1 MKDTSYKSVQYEGIK
16 IRIPGSWFSET
27 ETYEEADGSTSYSLN
42 LCGRGRDARC
52 INISVGMIPEGSDAH
67 IEASRA
73 YEEVVSEEDLA
84 INEEPIICFEFQT
97 RKAYGFN
104 IWTDDGLPC
113 FFFCMDLPSRGKNS
127 LITVLVCAPDN
138 KDLEDLMSLAEDS
151 LEVE

>member
-1 MKDTSYKSVQYEGIK
+1 MKDTSFKSVQYEGIK

-84 INEEPIICFEFQT
+84 INEEPIICFEFQ
-97 RKAYGFN
+97 KNEAFGFN
-104 IWTDDGLPC
+104 VWTEEGVPC
-113 FFFCMDLPSRGKNS
+113 FFFCFSIAGDNQLV
-127 LITVLVCAPDN
+127 TVLVSA
-138 KDLEDLMSLAEDS
+138 MSNDELQS
-151 LEVE
+151 LVDFVEEYLSVE

>member
-73 YEEVVSEEDLA
+73 YEEVVSEEDLK
-84 INEEPIICFEFQT
+84 EV
-97 RKAYGFN
+97 
-104 IWTDDGLPC
+104 
-113 FFFCMDLPSRGKNS
+113 DL
-127 LITVLVCAPDN
+127 
-138 KDLEDLMSLAEDS
+138 
-151 LEVE
+151 

>member
-1 MKDTSYKSVQYEGIK
+1 MKDTSLKTIRYEGIQ
-16 IRIPGSWFSET
+16 INVPGSWLSET

-42 LCGRGRDARC
+42 LSGRGRDVRC

-73 YEEVVSEEDLA
+73 YADVVCEEDLS
-84 INEEPIICFEFQT
+84 INEEPIICFEFQQ

-104 IWTDDGLPC
+104 IWTEDGLPC
-113 FFFCMDLPSRGKNS
+113 FFFCIDIPDKGKNS
-127 LITVLVCAPDN
+127 LLTVLICASDN
-138 KDLEDLMSLAEDS
+138 KEMEGLMTLVEES

>member
-52 INISVGMIPEGSDAH
+52 INISVGMIPDGSDAH

-84 INEEPIICFEFQT
+84 INEEPIICFEFQK

-113 FFFCMDLPSRGKNS
+113 FFFCIDLPAKGKNH
-127 LITVLVCAPDN
+127 LLTVLVSAANDD
-138 KDLEDLMSLAEDS
+138 DLHSM
-151 LEVE
+151 VEFVDEYLKVE

>member
-1 MKDTSYKSVQYEGIK
+1 MKDTSFKSVQYEGIK

-84 INEEPIICFEFQT
+84 INEEPIICFEFQ
-97 RKAYGFN
+97 KKEAFGFN
-104 IWTDDGLPC
+104 VWTEEGVPC
-113 FFFCMDLPSRGKNS
+113 FFFCYSIPGDNQLV
-127 LITVLVCAPDN
+127 TVLVSALSNDE
-138 KDLEDLMSLAEDS
+138 LQSLVDF
-151 LEVE
+151 VEEYLSVE

>member
-1 MKDTSYKSVQYEGIK
+1 MKDTSFKSVQYEGIK

-84 INEEPIICFEFQT
+84 INEEPIICFEFQ
-97 RKAYGFN
+97 KKEAFGFN
-104 IWTDDGLPC
+104 VWTEEGVPC
-113 FFFCMDLPSRGKNS
+113 FFFCYSIPGGNQLV
-127 LITVLVCAPDN
+127 TVLVSALSN
-138 KDLEDLMSLAEDS
+138 EELQSLVDF
-151 LEVE
+151 VEEYLSVE